1 MAGGTPN
8 NEGQQ
13 HANLQAAIGEIRRLQ
28 AEVAEIQR
36 EKADEIAKTAEEEN
50 IEVSQPLAQQLWDAQ
65 VPPNFK
71 IRNSQASMEKA
82 IHWNTLWQLA
92 LKQPF
97 SEQKSI

>member
-13 HANLQAAIGEIRRLQ
+13 HANLPAAIREIRRLQ
-28 AEVAEIQR
+28 AEVAEIQK

-65 VPPNFK
+65 VPPNVK
-71 IRNSQASMEKA
+71 I
-82 IHWNTLWQLA
+82 
-92 LKQPF
+92 P
-97 SEQKSI
+97 